1 MPNGD
6 RNPECSP
13 TDENVPGISIAIS
26 SGDHDG
32 EGLDEG
38 EDAERKQRAGDTFFV
53 GVNMLAGQRAQDQEY
68 VLRVSA
74 IPPVRLVRDAWSMA
88 MRLRKATNEYAP
100 PLKSQK
106 K

>member
-1 MPNGD
+1 MRQMPNGD

-74 IPPVRLVRDAWSMA
+74 IPRSVL
-88 MRLRKATNEYAP
+88 
-100 PLKSQK
+100 
-106 K
+106 